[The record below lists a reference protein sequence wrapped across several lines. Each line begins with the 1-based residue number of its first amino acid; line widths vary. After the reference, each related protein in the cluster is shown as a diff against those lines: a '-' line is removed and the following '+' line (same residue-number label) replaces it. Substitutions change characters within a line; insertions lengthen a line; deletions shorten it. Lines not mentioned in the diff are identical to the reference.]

1 VKQGDE
7 FLLQVA
13 AQIDQG
19 ASATDEIEF
28 GERRIFDDVLLGK
41 DQHVADTFVYPVSA
55 AGRIYKKSVPGV
67 ASRSQW

>member
-1 VKQGDE
+1 M
-7 FLLQVA
+7 QVA

-19 ASATDEIEF
+19 VSATDEIEF

-55 AGRIYKKSVPGV
+55 AGRIYKKKRARRSIEKSVV
-67 ASRSQW
+67 TLA